1 MHARQLGL
9 AIMAAAFL
17 AATPLLAATWRV
29 ELDGSGDFTKIQ
41 PAVDAAAAGD
51 TIMIG
56 AGRFETFDPIGL
68 PGYFDEVI
76 VLVTKPNLTFIGAGK
91 GVTIVGPATSYIPF
105 GRGPRAFFSLPPN
118 TFALRSLTVENVYAL
133 VLANNY
139 VDIEDCSFNAR
150 EQQIACVTVYDSAAR
165 VESCDFTV
173 YGGRGVTLNG
183 PSSGAT
189 INNCRFM
196 CVGNSSPINCS
207 FGPRNVRVSNCTVTN
222 GYFIFHDTTGEVG
235 NCTFVNEIA
244 TALAVDMPTSNVHF
258 RDIFISGGAQ
268 IGLKAYGSTISAER
282 LTIVGTTTAAV
293 EVAEHNSLTIH
304 DSSFLPASGWA
315 VHCGVS
321 PGWPVHTLDLT
332 NNNWGVT
339 DAAAIEALIWDH
351 NDDPSNPCTV
361 LYEPYVG
368 QPVSV
373 EPTTWGDLKALWR

>member
-1 MHARQLGL
+1 MHARQMGL
-9 AIMAAAFL
+9 AIMAAALL

-29 ELDGSGDFTKIQ
+29 ELDGSGNFTEIQ

-51 TIMIG
+51 TIRIG
-56 AGRFETFDPIGL
+56 PGRFATFHPIGL

-118 TFALRSLTVENVYAL
+118 TFALRNLTVENVYAL
-133 VLANNY
+133 VFAINY
-139 VDIEDCSFNAR
+139 VDIEECSFHAR
-150 EQQIACVTVYDSAAR
+150 EAQIACVTVYDAAAR
-165 VESCDFTV
+165 VVGCEFTLS
-173 YGGRGVTLNG
+173 GGRGVTLNG

-189 INNCRFM
+189 IIDCQFAGA
-196 CVGNSSPINCS
+196 GNSSPVNCS
-207 FGPRNVRVSNCTVTN
+207 FGTRNVRVSDCTVTN
-222 GYFIFHDTTGEVG
+222 GYFVFYDVTGQVE
-235 NCTFVNEIA
+235 NCTFTNEIA
-244 TALAVDMPTSNVHF
+244 TALAVDMPTSNLHF
-258 RDIFISGGAQ
+258 SNISIAGGAEV
-268 IGLKAYGSTISAER
+268 GLLALGSTVTAEG
-282 LTIVGTTTAAV
+282 LLIAGTTSAAIATTERNTLV
-293 EVAEHNSLTIH
+293 IH

-332 NNNWGVT
+332 NNIWGVT
-339 DAAAIEALIWDH
+339 DAAAIDALIWDH